1 MAWPHTYHYHY
12 YCFYYYNNLKVGDAE
27 LEAVLKVGNL
37 AMVTAAGAGG
47 AGTGSATSGLVG
59 DPRSY
64 AAALPTPQRTPRAA
78 MGSDVVLQEA
88 RNQLAMRDVQTPLL
102 GGETPILQEGT
113 GFAGSAPK
121 GTGTVATPN
130 ALTAAAAAAQ
140 GTPLGTPL
148 MLGGNGGGGRAA
160 GSATPLDGAGGG
172 TPLRDDLSLNQG
184 NGSGGGNGGLPPGMS
199 AAAAARYQK
208 MQLSAA
214 LSNLPEPQYAYE
226 IEVPDLPTA
235 SGDDGADGRGGSA
248 LSVEDAAERDARAAA
263 AQAAAL
269 EAELARRSAAVRR
282 GLPRPFNAAS
292 ASAALT
298 VAAQQTLSGGGSGSG
313 DPAQQA
319 DALVRA
325 EMATLLAH
333 DGAKYPVEDLG
344 GGSAGGSDKDA
355 KKRAKKARKEAAA
368 AAAPLED
375 FEDDELSAARALVAA
390 ELQADPAASAA
401 AAAAQEHVMELG
413 DMWSET
419 QEGFAYLP
427 ERQSVASLTT
437 ASAKERLSSL
447 AWSFENCRGH
457 MAKHAEKCAKLE
469 KKLQVRTMGY
479 EDKAASLR
487 EQCAV
492 AHASWSKK
500 SLEEKCF
507 ATLASAE
514 AIAGPQRIA
523 DLYDLTKQESERNEV
538 MQAQYKALLL
548 ERDRLTAAFAH
559 AAQQAQ

>member
-1 MAWPHTYHYHY
+1 M
-12 YCFYYYNNLKVGDAE
+12 GDAE
-27 LEAVLKVGNL
+27 LEAVLKVGNM

-47 AGTGSATSGLVG
+47 GGATSGLVG

-64 AAALPTPQRTPRAA
+64 AASLPTPQRTPRAA

-102 GGETPILQEGT
+102 GGETPSLQEGT

-121 GTGTVATPN
+121 GAGTVATPN

-140 GTPLGTPL
+140 GTPMATPL
-148 MLGGNGGGGRAA
+148 MFGGNGGGGRAA
-160 GSATPLDGAGGG
+160 GSATPLDGSGGG

-184 NGSGGGNGGLPPGMS
+184 SGGGGNGGLPPGMS

-208 MQLSAA
+208 AQLASA

-226 IEVPDLPTA
+226 IEVPDVPMG
-235 SGDDGADGRGGSA
+235 SGTDGADGQSGSA

-282 GLPRPFNAAS
+282 GLPRPFNAAG

-298 VAAQQTLSGGGSGSG
+298 EAAQQTLSGGSGSGS
-313 DPAQQA
+313 DPAQMA
-319 DALVRA
+319 DALVRT

-333 DGAKYPVEDLG
+333 DGAKYPVEATSG
-344 GGSAGGSDKDA
+344 GGSNGGNDKEA
-355 KKRAKKARKEAAA
+355 KKRAKKARKDAAA
-368 AAAPLED
+368 VAAPLEE
-375 FEDDELSAARALVAA
+375 FQDDELHAARALVAA
-390 ELQADPAASAA
+390 ELEADPAASAA
-401 AAAAQEHVMELG
+401 AAAAQANALELG
-413 DMWSET
+413 DLWSET

-427 ERQSVASLTT
+427 ERQKVASLTT

-492 AHASWSKK
+492 AHASWSKR

-514 AIAGPQRIA
+514 AIAAPQRLT

-538 MQAQYKALLL
+538 MQAQYKALLI

-559 AAQQAQ
+559 AAQHA